1 MLTNHSTG
9 CDITTAVSV
18 SSSVEEL
25 SWKSSLFTFFKK
37 STIAGE
43 VIIRGAWL
51 RVVFAHFINEN
62 TDYSNGLIVAVLF
75 S

>member
-1 MLTNHSTG
+1 LKNYLGNHRFS
-9 CDITTAVSV
+9 
-18 SSSVEEL
+18 L
-25 SWKSSLFTFFKK
+25 SLKK
-37 STIAGE
+37 TTIAGE